1 MYETTVTYTRENT
14 DEDWFMFSMY
24 DKDLLY
30 SVTRFRN
37 ETINAPGFMA
47 LTIGMSDDK
56 LQMKLITLWESFMHA
71 KEFYGKNK
79 YGKAY
84 TRNVKRYLGRTHTKQ
99 DVTTLSLPDT
109 AQLKAKKLSSRLTV
123 EAGNQTIKEFLTK
136 ETKERFKGE
145 HALFLTDDILD
156 DGGNEDN
163 FQ

>member
-1 MYETTVTYTRENT
+1 MYETTVTYTRENV

-47 LTIGMSDDK
+47 LTVTVSDDK
-56 LQMKLITLWESFMHA
+56 LQMKLIVLWESFMHA
-71 KEFYGKNK
+71 QEFFTKNK
-79 YGKAY
+79 FGKAY
-84 TRNVKRYLGRTHTKQ
+84 SKELKKYLGRTHTKQ
-99 DVTTLSLPDT
+99 DVTTLNLPDT

-123 EAGNQTIKEFLTK
+123 EAGNQTIKEFFTK

-156 DGGNEDN
+156 DGNDDN
-163 FQ
+163 YQ

>member
-47 LTIGMSDDK
+47 LTVAVSDDK
-56 LQMKLITLWESFMHA
+56 LKMKFITLWESFMHA
-71 KEFYGKNK
+71 TEFFKKNSYGKK
-79 YGKAY
+79 YSIE
-84 TRNVKRYLGRTHTKQ
+84 VDRYLGRTHTKQ
-99 DVTTLSLPDT
+99 DVTTLNLPDT

-123 EAGNQTIKEFLTK
+123 EVGNQTIKEFLTK
-136 ETKERFKGE
+136 ETKETFKSE
-145 HALFLTDDILD
+145 HTLFLTDDILD
-156 DGGNEDN
+156 DGNNDN
-163 FQ
+163 YQ